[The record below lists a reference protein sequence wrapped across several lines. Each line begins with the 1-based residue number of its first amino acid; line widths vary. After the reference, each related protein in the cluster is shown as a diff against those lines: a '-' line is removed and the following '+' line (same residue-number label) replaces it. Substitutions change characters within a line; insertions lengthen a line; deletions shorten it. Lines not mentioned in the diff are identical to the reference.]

1 MSLLG
6 NILWIV
12 LGGGIFLFIQYI
24 LAGIVLCVTII
35 GIPFGIQAFKLAF
48 LALLPFGK
56 SVEAGHSTSGL
67 LTLAMNIIW
76 LVVGGIPLVLTHA
89 VFMVLTGITII
100 GIPFA
105 KQHFKLAGLAL
116 MPFGREIR

>member
-1 MSLLG
+1 MIG

-24 LAGIVLCVTII
+24 LAGIALCVTVI
-35 GIPFGIQAFKLAF
+35 GIPFGIQAFKLGF

-56 SVEAGHSTSGL
+56 SVEGSPSTSGL

-76 LVVGGIPLVLTHA
+76 LIVGGIGLVFTHA
-89 VFMVLTGITII
+89 VFMLLTGITVI

-105 KQHFKLAGLAL
+105 KQHYKLAGLAL

>member
-1 MSLLG
+1 MSMIG

-12 LGGGIFLFIQYI
+12 LGGGIFLFIQY
-24 LAGIVLCVTII
+24 LVAGVALCLTVI

-56 SVEAGHSTSGL
+56 SIGGSPSTSGL
-67 LTLAMNIIW
+67 LSLVMNIIW
-76 LVVGGIPLVLTHA
+76 LIVGGIGLVLTHA

-116 MPFGREIR
+116 RPFGREIR